1 MRIFTVASAVLVA
14 GGIALACLTPAQTGV
29 AQVQTIEVAK
39 QEWATTRYKQYG
51 NWESICETRTH
62 EFGIQPVNLAGP
74 TQERCYIRYIDV
86 FNPMEAPDTQDGGA
100 TIAAFVSSDGKGLK
114 VDFGLDGSMPFQ
126 TIGVQLSREGKSVWS
141 IEDDCLNRGV
151 CSFTGPAA
159 EALVRVFSDQT
170 ADALE
175 MQINFTNLDGRTG
188 VRNWP
193 MMPFGQAFE
202 DYQRNI
208 LQ

>member
-74 TQERCYIRYIDV
+74 TQERCYMRYIDV
-86 FNPMEAPDTQDGGA
+86 FNPTEAPDTLDGSA
-100 TIAAFVSSDGKGLK
+100 TIAAFVSSDEKGLK
-114 VDFGLDGSMPFQ
+114 VDFGIDGSMPFHK
-126 TIGVQLSREGKSVWS
+126 VSVELSREGKSVWS
-141 IEDDCLNRGV
+141 IEEDCLNRGV

-159 EALVRVFSDQT
+159 SALVGVFSDRT
-170 ADALE
+170 ADALV
-175 MQINFTNLDGRTG
+175 MHIDFTNVDGRTG
-188 VRNWP
+188 TRNWP
-193 MMPFGQAFE
+193 MRPFAQAFQ

-208 LQ
+208 QQ